1 MVQPPPPPPGLFI
14 LLFYCFQVHVCM
26 ETLITL
32 ISLIITHWYII
43 AILEIVLLNQAQSL
57 YEWSTF
63 YHCFQ
68 LYTDINFILA
78 FILSFCDG
86 LSERVVFFY
95 WDCLISFMCDCFL
108 MLYAVLRRVF
118 TVSMFPDI
126 AYHDSPVFT
135 VFSQCHWFLIFY
147 TNIHF
152 FPVFLV
158 WLFPDDYTVIHRIFT
173 VSLFPAVL
181 YRYSP
186 IFTVFLQCSRTCLRD
201 LVYHVLART
210 VSNPHFYSN
219 IFTTFL
225 LHSNT
230 RSTSG
235 SFSEVLLYSVRGMGE
250 DPAPRPPQ

>member
-108 MLYAVLRRVF
+108 MLYALL
-118 TVSMFPDI
+118 
-126 AYHDSPVFT
+126 HL
-135 VFSQCHWFLIFY
+135 FSQCQCFLILH
-147 TNIHF
+147 TMIHQF
-152 FPVFLV
+152 SPCFHS
-158 WLFPDDYTVIHRIFT
+158 VIG
-173 VSLFPAVL
+173 SL
-181 YRYSP
+181 SSIP
-186 IFTVFLQCSRTCLRD
+186 IFTFFPC
-201 LVYHVLART
+201 
-210 VSNPHFYSN
+210 F
-219 IFTTFL
+219 
-225 LHSNT
+225 
-230 RSTSG
+230 
-235 SFSEVLLYSVRGMGE
+235 
-250 DPAPRPPQ
+250 